1 MRNRKDRWEN
11 VADIFSVRRPQ
22 RLAGRHILL
31 VDDVL
36 TTGSTLTACAETI
49 LKAAPSCRISIAT
62 LAVSATELFGGK
74 GQGGL

>member
-11 VADIFSVRRPQ
+11 VADIFSVRCPQ
-22 RLAGRHILL
+22 RLDGRHILL

-49 LKAAPSCRISIAT
+49 LKAAPT